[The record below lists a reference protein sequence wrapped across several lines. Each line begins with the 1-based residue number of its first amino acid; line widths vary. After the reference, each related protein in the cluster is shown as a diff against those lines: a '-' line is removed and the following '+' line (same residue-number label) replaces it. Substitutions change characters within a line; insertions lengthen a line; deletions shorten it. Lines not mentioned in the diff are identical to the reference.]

1 MGNWNGGPFCELC
14 KCMGGWNVSPF
25 LDGSL
30 IKASEQI
37 SNQSGWLEF
46 RWFR

>member
-1 MGNWNGGPFCELC
+1 
-14 KCMGGWNVSPF
+14 MGGWNVSPF

-37 SNQSGWLEF
+37 SNQSGW
-46 RWFR
+46 